1 MNVVGCN
8 FYIFPGL
15 VSRPLVPELERRV
28 VDVWCFGK
36 EKRVMIDW
44 RPLEIQG
51 DLKPDIADC

>member
-1 MNVVGCN
+1 MVGCN
-8 FYIFPGL
+8 FYTFPGL
-15 VSRPLVPELERRV
+15 VSLTLVPELERRV

-36 EKRVMIDW
+36 EKRAMIDW